1 MVDHLQRIKATDES
15 IPRHLQVGHIT
26 WTLKGVARQ
35 LGIVVL
41 LAVQINREGAREG
54 VPKLHHLKESGSVEE
69 DSDGVIAIY
78 VDRAKNTMDALEWDC
93 ELWWLKNRHGA
104 IGTCP
109 VTFKK
114 TSGLIAETGQA
125 KRQERDAKLRKDFA

>member
-1 MVDHLQRIKATDES
+1 M
-15 IPRHLQVGHIT
+15 QVGHIT
-26 WTLKGVARQ
+26 WALKGLARSEN
-35 LGIVVL
+35 IVVL

-78 VDRAKNTMDALEWDC
+78 VDRAKNSMDSTTWDA

-109 VTFKK
+109 ITFEK
-114 TSGLIAETGQA
+114 TSGRMTEPP
-125 KRQERDAKLRKDFA
+125 RQTPNFHDPRGGK